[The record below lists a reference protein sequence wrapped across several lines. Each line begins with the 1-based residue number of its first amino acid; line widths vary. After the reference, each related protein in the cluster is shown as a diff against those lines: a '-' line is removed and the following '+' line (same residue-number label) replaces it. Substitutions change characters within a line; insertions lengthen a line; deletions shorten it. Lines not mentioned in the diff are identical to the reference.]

1 MKVADIPEIVR
12 LTVPEKILLAEDLWE
27 DINSNESDVPVPLG
41 HKKELDRRLL
51 KYKSNPGNLLSLEQ
65 LQERIETRK

>member
-12 LTVPEKILLAEDLWE
+12 LTIPEKILLAEDLWE
-27 DINSNESDVPVPLG
+27 DINSNESGVPVPPG

-65 LQERIETRK
+65 LQERIEARK